1 MALDETDGMSEV
13 VERKAEV
20 LLVEDNLTDATL
32 IRTILER
39 DGDIGVT
46 LAQDG
51 IRGCQLVESHRWDLV
66 VTDFNLPGRDGIE
79 VILAC
84 KAHQPDTPI
93 ISTSAYSAS
102 AYRDGALRGGANDVL
117 GKPIN
122 PEELI
127 RTARGLLDLRSIAAA
142 EPKTI
147 LAIGAFPGDV
157 EAGCG
162 GTLMKHALFG
172 DHVQVLVLSL
182 GAQGSG
188 REDRAAT
195 TRKACRVMGAELH
208 LPPDDAPELPDLDT
222 VLIRIKDI
230 VHDLSPKIVFTPSLN
245 DVRDSRQHAHTG
257 ADIAT
262 TGSTSLLCYQA
273 ATTTLEFRPTLFEDI
288 SDFLDQKMAALS
300 HFQLEVQGRPHLDP
314 GLARAAARY
323 WGRFLG
329 YGEVEPFEVIR
340 HNL

>member
-1 MALDETDGMSEV
+1 MSEG
-13 VERKAEV
+13 VEKKAQV

-39 DGDIGVT
+39 DGDVRVT

-79 VILAC
+79 VILAS
-84 KAHQPDTPI
+84 KANQPTTPI
-93 ISTSAYSAS
+93 ISTSGYSAP
-102 AYRDGALRGGANDVL
+102 AYREGALRGGASDVL
-117 GKPIN
+117 VKPIS

-127 RTARGLLDLRSIAAA
+127 RTARGLLDLKNTADS
-142 EPKTI
+142 EPRVI

-162 GTLMKHALFG
+162 GALMKHALGG
-172 DHVQVLVLSL
+172 DKVEVLVLSV
-182 GAQGSG
+182 GAKGSEG
-188 REDRAAT
+188 DERVIATERACKIMEA
-195 TRKACRVMGAELH
+195 GLH
-208 LPPDDAPELPDLDT
+208 LPPEDTPDLPEFDT
-222 VLIRIKDI
+222 VLIRIQDAI
-230 VHDLSPKIVFTPSLN
+230 HDLAPKIIFAPSSN
-245 DVRDSRQHAHTG
+245 DVRESRQHAHT
-257 ADIAT
+257 AAEIAAPKDI
-262 TGSTSLLCYQA
+262 SLLCYQA
-273 ATTTLEFRPTLFEDI
+273 ATSTLEFRPTLFEDI

-300 HFQLEVQGRPHLDP
+300 HFQRQAEGRPHLHP
-314 GLARAAARY
+314 GLARASARY

>member
-1 MALDETDGMSEV
+1 MSEG
-13 VERKAEV
+13 VERKAQV

-39 DGDIGVT
+39 DGDLRVT

-51 IRGCQLVESHRWDLV
+51 IRGCQLVETQRWDLV
-66 VTDFNLPGRDGIE
+66 ITDFNLPGRDGIE

-84 KAHQPDTPI
+84 KAHQPETPI

-102 AYRDGALRGGANDVL
+102 VYQDGALRGGASEVL

-127 RTARGLLDLRSIAAA
+127 RTALGLMDLKSSADADS
-142 EPKTI
+142 KVI
-147 LAIGAFPGDV
+147 LAIGAYTGDV

-162 GTLMKHALFG
+162 GTLMKHALCG
-172 DHVQVLVLSL
+172 DRIQVLVLSL
-182 GAQGSG
+182 GDPRPE
-188 REDRAAT
+188 REEGADAA
-195 TRKACRVMGAELH
+195 RRACRVMGAELQ
-208 LPPDDAPELPDLDT
+208 LPPDDAPELPDLGT
-222 VLIRIKDI
+222 ALIWIKDA
-230 VHDLSPKIVFTPSLN
+230 VDNLAPKIVFAPSFN
-245 DVRDSRQHAHTG
+245 DVRDSRRHAHRA

-262 TGSTSLLCYQA
+262 PGSNSLLCYQA
-273 ATTTLEFRPTLFEDI
+273 ATTSLEFRPTLFEDI

-314 GLARAAARY
+314 GLASAAARY